1 MLFSKYIKW
10 QKLRKKAFSKNCDN
24 GLSQIL
30 NILLCYR
37 NVAFFPTSVQIFSS
51 PRHFNVCTMVSWN
64 NKPYLVTK
72 YRNIS
77 PPFG

>member
-10 QKLRKKAFSKNCDN
+10 QKLRKKAFSKNCDK

-37 NVAFFPTSVQIFSS
+37 NVAFFLTSVQIFPS

-64 NKPYLVTK
+64 NKPYFATP